1 MAMVSARA
9 PADHERGDCATA
21 MSTQTDRLFLLL
33 DPQTRRVIDLCTGP
47 SPSGDC
53 PSFVG
58 GQPLPCEG
66 YRVVPMRRTS
76 ANGLPFLVAHSE
88 GTRCPLAW
96 VDEGSSAAVDAE
108 APATE
113 PDPEGWVPPEEAG
126 GPAPGSAGV
135 LL

>member
-1 MAMVSARA
+1 
-9 PADHERGDCATA
+9 

-58 GQPLPCEG
+58 GQPLPCDG
-66 YRVVPMRRTS
+66 SRVVPLRRTS

-88 GTRCPLAW
+88 GTRCPMAW
-96 VDEGSSAAVDAE
+96 LVEGSTAAEGGDT
-108 APATE
+108 PATE
-113 PDPEGWVPPEEAG
+113 PDPEGWVPPDEEG
-126 GPAPGSAGV
+126 GPVSGTVGALS
-135 LL
+135 

>member
-1 MAMVSARA
+1 
-9 PADHERGDCATA
+9 
-21 MSTQTDRLFLLL
+21 MSTRTDRLFLLL

-66 YRVVPMRRTS
+66 YRVLPQRRTS
-76 ANGLPFLVAHSE
+76 ADGLPFLVASSE
-88 GTRCPLAW
+88 GNRCPMAW
-96 VDEGSSAAVDAE
+96 LLEGSTATEGGS

-113 PDPEGWVPPEEAG
+113 PDPEGWVPP
-126 GPAPGSAGV
+126 PGD
-135 LL
+135 